1 MNDTNLP
8 LADLVAYLRV
18 FSHLINAGVSL
29 IRSMDVLTPQIVH
42 PDLRDAHLDVMR
54 QIEEGSTLSHAMRAH
69 PDVFSINV
77 IGLMRAGEVGGVLDE
92 TMARA
97 ADLYEKQLMLRR
109 DRFIQQ
115 AAARAMGRAHEERYE
130 AAVAAAEPLVTQ
142 QYFCLMFGTMLSSGV
157 PIVQA
162 LQTAAEILPTEAHEA
177 MVAAAQA
184 LRAREIDTLTPSFAA
199 VGFPPEVLQLAA
211 IGEECGTLDRTML
224 QAGDVLGARVDGMLL
239 RSLLL

>member
-1 MNDTNLP
+1 MNETDLP

-18 FSHLINAGVSL
+18 FSHLISAGVSL

-42 PDLRDAHLDVMR
+42 SDLRDAHLDVMR
-54 QIEEGSTLSHAMRAH
+54 QIEAGSTLSHAMRAH
-69 PDVFSINV
+69 PGVFNTNLIALV
-77 IGLMRAGEVGGVLDE
+77 RAGEVGGVLDE

-109 DRFIQQ
+109 DGFIQQ
-115 AAARAMGRAHEERYE
+115 AAARAMGGACEERYE
-130 AAVAAAEPLVTQ
+130 AAVAAAETLVIQ
-142 QYFCLMFGTMLSSGV
+142 QHFFLMLGAMLGSGV

-184 LRAREIDTLTPSFAA
+184 LRAREIDTLAPSFAA
-199 VGFPPEVLQLAA
+199 AGFPPEVTTLIA
-211 IGEECGTLDRTML
+211 IGEECGTLDRTIL
-224 QAGDVLGARVDGMLL
+224 QAGDVLGARVQGALL
-239 RSLLL
+239 RALS